1 MAGVFKAGRGGYYPV
16 QPTTDTVVIDNSIK
30 VKPVAPQAPLQETVT
45 ADTAENTAADADAAD
60 TARPT
65 APHSPAASRDL
76 GTAVSNTA
84 NAVGT
89 FIAQGASAMR
99 EMNAAKKALADAREK
114 AQRILSETEQQ
125 AQDYAAQAKAQAE
138 AIFEKSRSDGFAKGH
153 EDGYAAGLDKCRD
166 MLSEIKRLSEQMV
179 SDKAE
184 LFDSYEVEIFD
195 TVMEIVNRI
204 TLNSLGQK
212 DKAVVK
218 KTIKEAGK
226 SFRCSEYVKLTLS
239 KTDVSEEMAADTDYF
254 KKLFTNVK
262 NVEVE
267 VLKDAPSGTV
277 IIDNGSEITDA
288 GIQTQLK
295 MIEELGRG
303 KYRRAPSRKK
313 AEKQEEPAAL
323 AETDND
329 GGEEQSE

>member
-1 MAGVFKAGRGGYYPV
+1 
-16 QPTTDTVVIDNSIK
+16 
-30 VKPVAPQAPLQETVT
+30 
-45 ADTAENTAADADAAD
+45 
-60 TARPT
+60 
-65 APHSPAASRDL
+65 
-76 GTAVSNTA
+76 
-84 NAVGT
+84 
-89 FIAQGASAMR
+89 
-99 EMNAAKKALADAREK
+99 
-114 AQRILSETEQQ
+114 
-125 AQDYAAQAKAQAE
+125 
-138 AIFEKSRSDGFAKGH
+138 
-153 EDGYAAGLDKCRD
+153 
-166 MLSEIKRLSEQMV
+166 
-179 SDKAE
+179 
-184 LFDSYEVEIFD
+184 
-195 TVMEIVNRI
+195 MEIVNRI

-226 SFRCSEYVKLTLS
+226 SFRGSEYVKLTLS

-303 KYRRAPSRKK
+303 KYRLSLIHIYCQSPLLENRTKINRFLLPALQNGKK
-313 AEKQEEPAAL
+313 CCIIY
-323 AETDND
+323 N
-329 GGEEQSE
+329 

>member
-1 MAGVFKAGRGGYYPV
+1 MAGVFKAGRGYYYPV

-30 VKPVAPQAPLQETVT
+30 VKPVAQQIPQ
-45 ADTAENTAADADAAD
+45 DTEE
-60 TARPT
+60 P
-65 APHSPAASRDL
+65 
-76 GTAVSNTA
+76 AVSAVNTEPDDQ
-84 NAVGT
+84 
-89 FIAQGASAMR
+89 ISAR
-99 EMNAAKKALADAREK
+99 HRQELEQEKEKITSYYRAEGEKALAEAREK
-114 AQRILSETEQQ
+114 AQKILSDTEKQ
-125 AQDYAAQAKAQAE
+125 AQDYAAKAKAQAE
-138 AIFEKSRSDGFAKGH
+138 AIFEQSKVDGFAKGH

-166 MLSEIKRLSEQMV
+166 MLAELKKLSEQMV

-184 LFDSYEVEIFD
+184 LFDGYEVEIFD

-204 TLNSLGQK
+204 TLNSLGQN
-212 DKAVVK
+212 DKAVVR

-226 SFRCSEYVKLTLS
+226 SFRGSEYVKLTLS

-313 AEKQEEPAAL
+313 AKQQEEQASEAVP
-323 AETDND
+323 DSD
-329 GGEEQSE
+329 SSEEASE

>member
-1 MAGVFKAGRGGYYPV
+1 MAGVFKAGRGYYYPV
-16 QPTTDTVVIDNSIK
+16 QPATDTVVIDNSIK
-30 VKPVAPQAPLQETVT
+30 AKPAVPQSPPQYAAEAAVN
-45 ADTAENTAADADAAD
+45 ADSTENTDE
-60 TARPT
+60 
-65 APHSPAASRDL
+65 
-76 GTAVSNTA
+76 
-84 NAVGT
+84 
-89 FIAQGASAMR
+89 ISAKHR
-99 EMNAAKKALADAREK
+99 QELQQEKEKITSYYRAEGEKALSDARER
-114 AQRILSETEQQ
+114 AQKILADTEQQ
-125 AQDYAAQAKAQAE
+125 ARDYAEKAKAQAE
-138 AIFEKSRSDGFAKGH
+138 AIFEKSKADGFAKGH
-153 EDGYAAGLDKCRD
+153 EDGYAAGLDKCSD
-166 MLSEIKRLSEQMV
+166 MLSELKRLSEQIV

-226 SFRCSEYVKLTLS
+226 SFRGSEYVKLTLS

-288 GIQTQLK
+288 SIQTQLK

-313 AEKQEEPAAL
+313 DKEQEEPTASAL
-323 AETDND
+323 ADN
-329 GGEEQSE
+329 EIKEKASE

>member
-45 ADTAENTAADADAAD
+45 ADTAENTAVADEALAKHRQELEQEKEKI
-60 TARPT
+60 TSYYRE
-65 APHSPAASRDL
+65 
-76 GTAVSNTA
+76 
-84 NAVGT
+84 
-89 FIAQGASAMR
+89 QG
-99 EMNAAKKALADAREK
+99 EKALADAREK

-125 AQDYAAQAKAQAE
+125 AQAE

-179 SDKAE
+179 SDRAE

-226 SFRCSEYVKLTLS
+226 SFRGSEYVKLTLS

-313 AEKQEEPAAL
+313 AEKQEEPAAQ

>member
-45 ADTAENTAADADAAD
+45 AGTAENTAVADE
-60 TARPT
+60 
-65 APHSPAASRDL
+65 ASVKHRQEL
-76 GTAVSNTA
+76 EQEKEKITSYYRE
-84 NAVGT
+84 
-89 FIAQGASAMR
+89 QG
-99 EMNAAKKALADAREK
+99 EKALADAREK
-114 AQRILSETEQQ
+114 AQKILSETEQQ

-179 SDKAE
+179 SDRAE

-226 SFRCSEYVKLTLS
+226 SFRGSEYVKLTLS

-254 KKLFTNVK
+254 K
-262 NVEVE
+262 
-267 VLKDAPSGTV
+267 SC
-277 IIDNGSEITDA
+277 S
-288 GIQTQLK
+288 Q
-295 MIEELGRG
+295 M
-303 KYRRAPSRKK
+303 
-313 AEKQEEPAAL
+313 
-323 AETDND
+323 
-329 GGEEQSE
+329 

>member
-1 MAGVFKAGRGGYYPV
+1 MAGVFKAGRGYYYPV
-16 QPTTDTVVIDNSIK
+16 QPTAETVVIDNSIK
-30 VKPVAPQAPLQETVT
+30 LKPVAPLS
-45 ADTAENTAADADAAD
+45 TAEDTEEVAETAEIAEKADEEALQ
-60 TARPT
+60 R
-65 APHSPAASRDL
+65 SRLIDEEIEKVKQHYRAE
-76 GTAVSNTA
+76 G
-84 NAVGT
+84 
-89 FIAQGASAMR
+89 
-99 EMNAAKKALADAREK
+99 EKALADARER
-114 AQRILSETEQQ
+114 AQKILSDTEKQ
-125 AQDYAAQAKAQAE
+125 AQDYAAMAKEQAE
-138 AIFEKSRSDGFAKGH
+138 AIFEKSKADGFAKGH

-166 MLSEIKRLSEQMV
+166 MLSELKKLSEQMV

-184 LFDSYEVEIFD
+184 LFDGYEVEIFD

-212 DKAVVK
+212 DKAVIR

-226 SFRCSEYVKLTLS
+226 SFRGSEYVKLTLS

-313 AEKQEEPAAL
+313 AKEQEEQT
-323 AETDND
+323 AEAVLDSNGAEQT
-329 GGEEQSE
+329 GE

>member
-1 MAGVFKAGRGGYYPV
+1 MAGVFKAGRGYYYPV
-16 QPTTDTVVIDNSIK
+16 QPTAETVVIDNSIK
-30 VKPVAPQAPLQETVT
+30 LKPVAPLS
-45 ADTAENTAADADAAD
+45 TAEDTEEVAETAEIAEKADEEALQ
-60 TARPT
+60 R
-65 APHSPAASRDL
+65 SRLIDEEIEKVKQHYRAE
-76 GTAVSNTA
+76 G
-84 NAVGT
+84 
-89 FIAQGASAMR
+89 
-99 EMNAAKKALADAREK
+99 EKALADARER
-114 AQRILSETEQQ
+114 AQKILSDTEKQ
-125 AQDYAAQAKAQAE
+125 AQDYAAMAKEQAE
-138 AIFEKSRSDGFAKGH
+138 AIFEKSKADGFAKGH

-166 MLSEIKRLSEQMV
+166 MLAELKRLSEQMV

-184 LFDSYEVEIFD
+184 LFDGYEVEIFD

-212 DKAVVK
+212 DKAVIR

-226 SFRCSEYVKLTLS
+226 SFRGSEYVKLTLS

-313 AEKQEEPAAL
+313 AKEQEEQT
-323 AETDND
+323 AEAVPD
-329 GGEEQSE
+329 GDTAEQTSE

>member
-1 MAGVFKAGRGGYYPV
+1 MAGVFKAGRGYYYPV

-30 VKPVAPQAPLQETVT
+30 VKPVAQQIPQ
-45 ADTAENTAADADAAD
+45 DTEE
-60 TARPT
+60 P
-65 APHSPAASRDL
+65 
-76 GTAVSNTA
+76 AVSAVNTEPDDQ
-84 NAVGT
+84 
-89 FIAQGASAMR
+89 ISAR
-99 EMNAAKKALADAREK
+99 HRQELEQEKEKITSYYRTEGEKALAEAREK
-114 AQRILSETEQQ
+114 AQKILSDTEKQ
-125 AQDYAAQAKAQAE
+125 AQDYAAKAKAQAE
-138 AIFEKSRSDGFAKGH
+138 AIFEQSKADGFAKGH

-166 MLSEIKRLSEQMV
+166 MLAELKKLSEQMV

-184 LFDSYEVEIFD
+184 LFDGYEVEIFD

-212 DKAVVK
+212 DKAVVR

-226 SFRCSEYVKLTLS
+226 SFRGSEYVKLTLS

-313 AEKQEEPAAL
+313 AKQQEEQASEAVS
-323 AETDND
+323 DND
-329 GGEEQSE
+329 SSEEASE

>member
-1 MAGVFKAGRGGYYPV
+1 MAGVFKAGRGYYYPV

-30 VKPVAPQAPLQETVT
+30 AKPAAPQIPQDT
-45 ADTAENTAADADAAD
+45 ADPVVNVGNTESADEISVRHRQELEQEKDKITSYYRAE
-60 TARPT
+60 
-65 APHSPAASRDL
+65 
-76 GTAVSNTA
+76 G
-84 NAVGT
+84 
-89 FIAQGASAMR
+89 
-99 EMNAAKKALADAREK
+99 EKALAEASER
-114 AQRILSETEQQ
+114 AQKILSDTEQQ
-125 AQDYAAQAKAQAE
+125 AQDYAAKAKVQAE
-138 AIFEKSRSDGFAKGH
+138 AIFEKSKADGFAKGH

-166 MLSEIKRLSEQMV
+166 MLSELKKLSEQIV

-212 DKAVVK
+212 DKAVIK

-226 SFRCSEYVKLTLS
+226 SFRGSEYVKLTLS

-288 GIQTQLK
+288 GISTQLK

-313 AEKQEEPAAL
+313 AKEQEEPL
-323 AETDND
+323 AEAVSDSD
-329 GGEEQSE
+329 DAEKASE

>member
-1 MAGVFKAGRGGYYPV
+1 MAGVFKAGRGGYYTV

-45 ADTAENTAADADAAD
+45 TDTAENTAVTDE
-60 TARPT
+60 
-65 APHSPAASRDL
+65 
-76 GTAVSNTA
+76 
-84 NAVGT
+84 
-89 FIAQGASAMR
+89 ASAKHR
-99 EMNAAKKALADAREK
+99 QELEQGEKALADAREK

-226 SFRCSEYVKLTLS
+226 SFRGSEYVKLTLS

-313 AEKQEEPAAL
+313 AGKQEETAAQ

>member
-1 MAGVFKAGRGGYYPV
+1 MAGVFKAGRGYYYPV

-30 VKPVAPQAPLQETVT
+30 AKPAAPQIPQDA
-45 ADTAENTAADADAAD
+45 ADPVVSAENTESTDEILVRHRQELEQEKDKITSYYRAE
-60 TARPT
+60 
-65 APHSPAASRDL
+65 
-76 GTAVSNTA
+76 G
-84 NAVGT
+84 
-89 FIAQGASAMR
+89 
-99 EMNAAKKALADAREK
+99 EKALADAREK

-125 AQDYAAQAKAQAE
+125 AQNYAAQAKAQAE
-138 AIFEKSRSDGFAKGH
+138 AIFEKSKADGFAKGH

-166 MLSEIKRLSEQMV
+166 MLSELKKLSEQMV

-184 LFDSYEVEIFD
+184 LFDSYEVKIFD

-226 SFRCSEYVKLTLS
+226 SFRGSEYVKLTLS

-288 GIQTQLK
+288 GISTQLK

-313 AEKQEEPAAL
+313 AKEQEEPL
-323 AETDND
+323 AEAVSDSD
-329 GGEEQSE
+329 DAEKASE

>member
-1 MAGVFKAGRGGYYPV
+1 MNTFMYLFGCLMAMFGEGGALNTKSFITGIVESIIVIGSFIVLRQFYPAVKSLLFVLVGIGVLWVVLLISEPLYIRSRSCRMASDFNFVGEYGYSLKA
-16 QPTTDTVVIDNSIK
+16 IK
-30 VKPVAPQAPLQETVT
+30 
-45 ADTAENTAADADAAD
+45 N
-60 TARPT
+60 
-65 APHSPAASRDL
+65 
-76 GTAVSNTA
+76 
-84 NAVGT
+84 
-89 FIAQGASAMR
+89 
-99 EMNAAKKALADAREK
+99 
-114 AQRILSETEQQ
+114 
-125 AQDYAAQAKAQAE
+125 YE

-226 SFRCSEYVKLTLS
+226 SFRGSEYVKLTLS

-313 AEKQEEPAAL
+313 AEKQEEPAAQ
-323 AETDND
+323 AEPDNN